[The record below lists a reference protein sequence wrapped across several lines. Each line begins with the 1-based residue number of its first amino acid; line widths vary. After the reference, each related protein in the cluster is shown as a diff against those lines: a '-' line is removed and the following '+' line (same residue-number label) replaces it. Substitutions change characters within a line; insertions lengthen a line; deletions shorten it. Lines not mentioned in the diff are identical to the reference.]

1 MNVSVYSEMRLRQIQ
16 FEFCLSAREERS
28 ICRQEKD
35 NRERVGGGGGGGSFT
50 ILTCSCSSFTF
61 SLVYVSILCIMGVL
75 ISQTF
80 CLLESPLGGQYLIFP
95 SSIY

>member
-35 NRERVGGGGGGGSFT
+35 NRERVGGGGGVLHYLNMLLFFFYLLSCLRINPMYNGCLDQPNLL
-50 ILTCSCSSFTF
+50 LT
-61 SLVYVSILCIMGVL
+61 
-75 ISQTF
+75 
-80 CLLESPLGGQYLIFP
+80 
-95 SSIY
+95 